1 MKHAAYGLVAAFL
14 ATGVYGAIP
23 TTAEGW
29 YEPEG
34 GFTAQ
39 SGTGTIY
46 YGYDRAT
53 GQWQTT
59 TVTVDEQGN
68 IEGGDIDFGRDYDLM
83 TAYQALTK
91 ALYNEAY
98 NAVQDEAI
106 QTIGK
111 NLHAL
116 TSKDGIHIRNE
127 NTGQE
132 FTIKF
137 GGSIA
142 SAVSGSTGDIP
153 ATSDAEDPTD
163 KKSIDW
169 TDNGKLELKGW
180 AAQDVSGSFWDSSPG
195 PVGVPVRTGYGGAA
209 MAYRNWYGVD
219 GLSLAPESSTHKL
232 ELNGWYD
239 APATMT
245 PLAEAITK
253 EHKGT
258 FDSYDLVVRNSSK
271 GLNYV
276 SLGTLDI
283 GGARVDGSSITTNA
297 ADGAESDGAA
307 SLYGWSGANVY
318 ASSTNPNIP
327 YADGSGQ
334 LAWQGVLDFFNTG
347 LFDLTESGKVNLK
360 GVTAGEDDLRVMTVS
375 ASDSG
380 AAITSSSI
388 STMIDAPLDMD
399 SNKITVDGW
408 GDATPSAASTLAESL
423 TSGTGY
429 VNDPSRSTSLLA
441 RTSSGGV
448 SYMAIGSLSSAPGP
462 DGKSVVTNGGEVAVN
477 GYAEA
482 DIGAVA
488 YKTADG
494 LEWRVPEDIT
504 LVDGSSIT
512 TNAEDGASSSG
523 VASLYGWAD
532 AAAEDFPRKG
542 SGGHLEWTSPGDL
555 VDGSSIAWAEVDGGK
570 KFEVRD
576 AHVYA
581 GQHSRHYFGTSNDKT
596 ASLGWHELP
605 NVTTNRVEGDNIT
618 IASMVDEQE
627 PGLKLLGLKGWNKGW
642 GGDPLFVVNAGGSVG
657 YIPLPALTNLAA
669 CACTQKWENVTE
681 WIGGGAEVDDGG
693 GLALPNDSL
702 DEYLYDTLGYVYS
715 TTPDNLHFDN
725 DGEGVE
731 ASFGAPVNWADG
743 ESVEA
748 VDGTYQVKGWAD
760 ASACAASVSTML
772 SSPGG
777 SDATTH
783 LFLAKKTDTGALHYV
798 SIGNGV
804 KSGAE
809 VDDTTITT
817 NASHGAVSSGSASIY
832 GWSSAANDT
841 YLSKNASGN
850 LEWRQVA
857 GGGAPVD
864 DVSITTN
871 TTHGAVT
878 SGVAGLFGFADAPL
892 GTVPIAVSD
901 GGTKKLGWGTTGNF
915 GITATKNGANWI
927 YTVDGGYFT
936 RARTQTYVSGITVS
950 TSGYVYLKVPLGTG
964 SSASIVLESA
974 TKTSDSSYTY
984 ILLYYCNV
992 SMGVADYRGAP
1003 HIQVWE

>member
-68 IEGGDIDFGRDYDLM
+68 IKGGDIDFGRDYDLM

-142 SAVSGSTGDIP
+142 SAVSGSTGDIS

-180 AAQDVSGSFWDSSPG
+180 AEQDASGSFWDSSPG

-245 PLAEAITK
+245 PLAEAIAK

-283 GGARVDGSSITTNA
+283 GGAPVDGSSITTN
-297 ADGAESDGAA
+297 
-307 SLYGWSGANVY
+307 
-318 ASSTNPNIP
+318 ST
-327 YADGSGQ
+327 
-334 LAWQGVLDFFNTG
+334 
-347 LFDLTESGKVNLK
+347 
-360 GVTAGEDDLRVMTVS
+360 
-375 ASDSG
+375 
-380 AAITSSSI
+380 
-388 STMIDAPLDMD
+388 
-399 SNKITVDGW
+399 
-408 GDATPSAASTLAESL
+408 
-423 TSGTGY
+423 
-429 VNDPSRSTSLLA
+429 
-441 RTSSGGV
+441 
-448 SYMAIGSLSSAPGP
+448 
-462 DGKSVVTNGGEVAVN
+462 
-477 GYAEA
+477 
-482 DIGAVA
+482 
-488 YKTADG
+488 
-494 LEWRVPEDIT
+494 
-504 LVDGSSIT
+504 
-512 TNAEDGASSSG
+512 DGASESG
-523 VASLYGWAD
+523 VASLRGWSDAEAD
-532 AAAEDFPRKG
+532 DFPRKG
-542 SGGHLEWTSPGDL
+542 SDGHLEWKSPDDL

-570 KFEVRD
+570 KFEVKD

-618 IASMVDEQE
+618 IASTVDAQD

-693 GLALPNDSL
+693 GLTLPNDSL
-702 DEYLYDTLGYVYS
+702 DGYLYDTLGYVYS

-804 KSGAE
+804 KADAE

-817 NASHGAVSSGSASIY
+817 NTAHGAVTSGEASIY

-936 RARTQTYVSGITVS
+936 RARAQTYVSGITVS

-964 SSASIVLESA
+964 SSATIVLESA